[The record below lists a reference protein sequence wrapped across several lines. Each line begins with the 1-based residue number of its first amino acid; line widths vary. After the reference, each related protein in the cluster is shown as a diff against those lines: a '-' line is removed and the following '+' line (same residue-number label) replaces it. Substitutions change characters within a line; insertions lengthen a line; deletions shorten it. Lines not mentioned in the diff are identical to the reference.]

1 MQKKYTSIG
10 LMSGTSGDGV
20 DASIIYSNGID
31 KFEAIKDKY
40 YEYDAEIYKS
50 IHNFKEAIHSSKEL
64 KKFSLTN
71 NYRLIPLDELIDE
84 NVDHLFFDKVHT
96 NEKGS
101 YYIANKIYP
110 SLKRIIVSDLIEKK
124 N

>member
-40 YEYDAEIYKS
+40 YEYDAEIYKK
-50 IHNFKEAIHSSKEL
+50 ITPHCARATFAGLFYNETKDPLKLMNVMGHKDFKTTMRYIKMFVETSEDYMPE
-64 KKFSLTN
+64 F
-71 NYRLIPLDELIDE
+71 E
-84 NVDHLFFDKVHT
+84 FD
-96 NEKGS
+96 G
-101 YYIANKIYP
+101 I
-110 SLKRIIVSDLIEKK
+110 
-124 N
+124 